1 MQINQVSNQLK
12 ALISEKHLIKLA
24 KTSGFQVRHRC
35 LSIVSLLKA
44 VFKSLSCLQD
54 ANLSDIHQN
63 LRMQANCTIS
73 YKPFHNQIRKPALT
87 ELVREHVI
95 QAMSKLTVNTRW
107 IKPFLPSE
115 EYSECYCKM
124 VLHLPYMMN

>member
-12 ALISEKHLIKLA
+12 ALISEKHLIELA

-63 LRMQANCTIS
+63 LRTQADCTIN

-87 ELVREHVI
+87 ELVRELVI
-95 QAMSKLTVNTRW
+95 QAMSKLTVNTLD
-107 IKPFLPSE
+107 KTFLPSE

-124 VLHLPYMMN
+124 VLHLLYMMN